1 MSLVTRDY
9 ENYSYSIFF
18 DDLVKL
24 KSRQLWKRVGTIKLH
39 ISDKKNDM
47 TIEYDLTYI
56 PHYTMMLLNN
66 DYGDSATNVSIG
78 IDTDHLMYKTVRTV
92 PHHRT

>member
-1 MSLVTRDY
+1 MSLVTSDY

-39 ISDKKNDM
+39 ISDKKKR
-47 TIEYDLTYI
+47 YDDRI
-56 PHYTMMLLNN
+56 RPHIHTTLYH
-66 DYGDSATNVSIG
+66 DASEQ
-78 IDTDHLMYKTVRTV
+78 
-92 PHHRT
+92 